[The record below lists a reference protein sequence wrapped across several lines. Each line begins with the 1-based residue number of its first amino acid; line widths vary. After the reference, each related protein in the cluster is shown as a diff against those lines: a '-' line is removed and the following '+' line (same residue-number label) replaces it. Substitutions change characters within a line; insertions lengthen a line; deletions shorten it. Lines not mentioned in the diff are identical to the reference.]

1 MRNDKY
7 RPNSPPYLLY
17 GLLGVSLGMNIILAV
32 KLGSDDAPSADVA
45 AVEVESIEVA
55 AVEPAPVDEVALAAA
70 ETVEPIAPSVT
81 AVPEGYHLVHG
92 TIDHSLA
99 RTFKAELDEDA
110 DAIAAV
116 YSRLFM
122 WDLDLRRDVQKG
134 DEVWAIYKV
143 NGAGDVEIPAAWYE
157 SGKLGR
163 TLKAYEYR
171 ADGDTFASYWFDDG
185 TEVPYRLVAGPLQDY
200 EQITS
205 LLRDRPTHEGM
216 DFKTPVGT
224 PVVTPKSGTVTRVN
238 WNHAANGNCVEV
250 RYADGTLA
258 KFLHL
263 DKLAVQAGQHVTSSQ
278 VLADSGNTG
287 TSTAPHLH
295 YQLDRSGK
303 TVDPLDYHDTLR
315 RRLDDDDGERFA
327 QTRVRYDAML
337 GEEVAAR

>member
-7 RPNSPPYLLY
+7 RPNTPPYLLY
-17 GLLGVSLGMNIILAV
+17 GLLGVSLGMNVLLAV
-32 KLGSDDAPSADVA
+32 KLGSDDTPSQET
-45 AVEVESIEVA
+45 VEVASVEAEAIEV
-55 AVEPAPVDEVALAAA
+55 VEPAPVEAVAEV
-70 ETVEPIAPSVT
+70 VEPEPIVPVS
-81 AVPEGYHLVHG
+81 AVPEGYQLVHG

-99 RTFKAELDEDA
+99 RTFKASVDSDA

-134 DEVWAIYKV
+134 DEIWAIYKV
-143 NGAGDVEIPAAWYE
+143 NGAGDVEIPAAWYR

-163 TLKAYEYR
+163 TMKAYQFQ
-171 ADGDTFASYWFDDG
+171 AGGDAFASYWFDDG
-185 TEVPYRLVAGPLQDY
+185 TEVPFRLVGGPLEDY

-205 LLRDRPTHEGM
+205 LLRDRPTHKGM

-224 PVVTPKSGTVTRVN
+224 PVVTPKAGTVTRVN

-250 RYADGTLA
+250 RYPDGTLA

-263 DKLAVQAGQHVTSSQ
+263 DKLAVKAGQHVTSGQ

-295 YQLDRSGK
+295 YQLDRSGT

-315 RRLDDDDGERFA
+315 RRLADTDDERFA
-327 QTRVRYDAML
+327 QTVVRYDAML
-337 GEEVAAR
+337 AEEVASR